1 MGVKDRDL
9 HSVGEVGVRIRER
22 YSDLSGVS
30 IDLNV
35 LDNIGIGM
43 DDRLAFLS
51 QFNIDA
57 QSLDF
62 LIAGKNGARR

>member
-1 MGVKDRDL
+1 M
-9 HSVGEVGVRIRER
+9 RIRDR
-22 YSDLSGVS
+22 YLELSGVP
-30 IDLNV
+30 IDLHV

-43 DDRLAFLS
+43 DDPLAFLS

-62 LIAGKNGARR
+62 VIARKNGAKR

>member
-1 MGVKDRDL
+1 MLCYPCEQTAKG
-9 HSVGEVGVRIRER
+9 ER
-22 YSDLSGVS
+22 YLDLSSVS

-43 DDRLAFLS
+43 NDPLAFLS
-51 QFNIDA
+51 QFNIVA

-62 LIAGKNGARR
+62 LIARKNEAGR